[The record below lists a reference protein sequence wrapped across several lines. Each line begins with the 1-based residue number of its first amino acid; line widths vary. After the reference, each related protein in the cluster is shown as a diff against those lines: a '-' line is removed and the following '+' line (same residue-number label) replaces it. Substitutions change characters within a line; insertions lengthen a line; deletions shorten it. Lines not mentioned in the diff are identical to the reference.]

1 MVAKGTEKQIEEA
14 NELRNAFESHM
25 IEVVT
30 HIDED
35 VVKKLRNSGIH
46 YGEAMVISLSIKL
59 NGTAIM
65 DDRRGR
71 HVAKMLHVGVS
82 GTPHVIIELV
92 KERVLTKR
100 EARQA
105 VDRIVREGWYC
116 SARSYAEIINA
127 IEKA

>member
-1 MVAKGTEKQIEEA
+1 VVAKGTEKQIEEA

-92 KERVLTKR
+92 KERVLL
-100 EARQA
+100 
-105 VDRIVREGWYC
+105 
-116 SARSYAEIINA
+116 
-127 IEKA
+127 